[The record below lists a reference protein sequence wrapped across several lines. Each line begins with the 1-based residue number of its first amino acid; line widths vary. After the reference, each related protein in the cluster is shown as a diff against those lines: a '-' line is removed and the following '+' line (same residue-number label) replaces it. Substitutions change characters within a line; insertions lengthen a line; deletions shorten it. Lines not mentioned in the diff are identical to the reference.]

1 MSGNDRDSN
10 NSLERGFKNDELME
24 SAGNASQE
32 RRRAA
37 REEREREADRVRAEE
52 EAAAEK
58 QRKYDEGLASLEAGK
73 TSQERRQRGPKF
85 EK

>member
-24 SAGNASQE
+24 NAGKSSQD

-52 EAAAEK
+52 KAAAEE
-58 QRKYDEGLASLEAGK
+58 QRKYDEGSASLDAGK
-73 TSQERRQRGPKF
+73 VSQERRKRGPKF